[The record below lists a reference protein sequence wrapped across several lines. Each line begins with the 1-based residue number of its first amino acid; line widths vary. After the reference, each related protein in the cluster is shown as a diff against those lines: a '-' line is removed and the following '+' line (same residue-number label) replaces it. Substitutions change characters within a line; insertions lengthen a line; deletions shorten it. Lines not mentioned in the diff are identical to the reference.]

1 MLLGMQDFWTF
12 LGFLLMILATVAAV
26 VYGLVNWNK
35 GGITRDEEEAEKR
48 WMEEELELE
57 EKVDGGV
64 S

>member
-1 MLLGMQDFWTF
+1 MLGMQDVWTF
-12 LGFLLMILATVAAV
+12 LGFLLMLLAAAAAV

-35 GGITRDEEEAEKR
+35 GGITQDEEAAEKR